1 MSQTSAASPAA
12 QAVPLWRWGLLFLL
26 PLCTGAILASKGF
39 DTNVIAFCVITLA
52 ALTIWALELLPDAMV
67 ATALPVIYIVA
78 KVGPPQKI
86 LGPWTS
92 SIGWLVLGGLM
103 IGAFMMKTGLARRLA
118 LYCIHLMGG
127 SFNRLLWGILLAGLI
142 MAPFIPSVL
151 GRSAILAVICI
162 GICEA
167 LELEKGS
174 REGSAIILAGFVAV
188 AGPKLA
194 FLTGGAD
201 LAMGMKLASQAM
213 KQQVVWIQYAIH
225 NFLPAVLYSAM
236 SILCITLVLRP
247 KVEGSI
253 RSIVEEQM
261 RALGP
266 MTTPERKAMAL
277 LGVLLA
283 FLVTDRFHGIDV
295 GWIMLLLPCVA
306 FLPGMN
312 LLNEGDFKKLNYPP
326 VLFVV
331 GCMTIGSAAMT
342 CGVDKMVSAAMLPL
356 LDGSEMHTI
365 LATLGIGSL
374 LNLLLTPMA
383 AYAALTASVVEIA
396 QHLQVSPLLMVY
408 TYSYGLDQ
416 YIFPYEYAILL
427 YFYATGYPRINH
439 VMKVFGVRMLVC
451 VPFVALV
458 AYPWWKFVI

>member
-1 MSQTSAASPAA
+1 MSQTTASSPAA
-12 QAVPLWRWGLLFLL
+12 ATPLWRWGLFFLL
-26 PLCTGAILASKGF
+26 PLCTGLIMHTQGF
-39 DTNVIAFCVITLA
+39 SSTIVAFCVITIA

-67 ATALPVIYIVA
+67 ATALPAIYIVA
-78 KVGPPQKI
+78 GVGPAPRI

-118 LYCIHLMGG
+118 LRCIALMGG

-151 GRSAILAVICI
+151 GRSAILAVICV

-167 LELEKGS
+167 LNLEKGS

-201 LAMGMKLASQAM
+201 LAMGMKLAAQAM
-213 KQQVVWIQYAIH
+213 KFQVSWMQYAIH
-225 NFLPAVLYSAM
+225 NFIPAVIYSGM
-236 SILCITLVLRP
+236 SIICIILVLRP
-247 KVEGSI
+247 KMEGNI
-253 RSIVEEQM
+253 RAIVDEQL
-261 RALGP
+261 RQLGP
-266 MTTPERKAMAL
+266 MSLSERKAMAL
-277 LGVLLA
+277 LAVLLL
-283 FLVTDRFHGIDV
+283 FLMTDRFHGIDV

-306 FLPGMN
+306 FLPGIN
-312 LLNEGDFKKLNYPP
+312 LLTEGDFKKLNYPA

-331 GCMTIGSAAMT
+331 GCMTIGSAAMA
-342 CGVDKMVSAAMLPL
+342 CGMDKMLSKAMLPL
-356 LDGSEMHTI
+356 LDGSELYTVT
-365 LATLGIGSL
+365 ATLGAGAL

-383 AYAALTASVVEIA
+383 AYAALTTSVVEIA
-396 QHLQVSPLLMVY
+396 QQLQVNPLLMVY

-416 YIFPYEYAILL
+416 YVFPYEYAILL
-427 YFYATGYPRINH
+427 YFYATGYPRISH
-439 VMKVFGVRMLVC
+439 VMKVCGVRLVAS
-451 VPFVALV
+451 VPFIALV
-458 AYPWWKFVI
+458 AYPYWKFIL